1 MLNRLSA
8 CLLLSALFASFASA
22 APATEPTVRKED
34 LPRVPATEAKDAL
47 KTFKVRPGF
56 HLELAAS
63 EPNVV
68 DPVAMC
74 FDENGRMF
82 VVEMRDYSERRAE
95 KLGRIRMLEDRDGD
109 GRFDKSTVFLDHL
122 PWPTALFYYK
132 GGVLVG
138 ACPDII
144 YARDTNG
151 DGM

>member
-1 MLNRLSA
+1 MLNRLSG
-8 CLLLSALFASFASA
+8 CLLFPALFASLAIA
-22 APATEPTVRKED
+22 ATTEPTVKKED

-82 VVEMRDYSERRAE
+82 VVEMIDYSERRNE
-95 KLGRIRMLEDRDGD
+95 KLGRIRMLEDTDGD
-109 GRFDKSTVFLDHL
+109 GVYEKSTIFLDGL
-122 PWPTALFYYK
+122 PWPTAVMWIN

-144 YARDTNG
+144 FAKDI
-151 DGM
+151 